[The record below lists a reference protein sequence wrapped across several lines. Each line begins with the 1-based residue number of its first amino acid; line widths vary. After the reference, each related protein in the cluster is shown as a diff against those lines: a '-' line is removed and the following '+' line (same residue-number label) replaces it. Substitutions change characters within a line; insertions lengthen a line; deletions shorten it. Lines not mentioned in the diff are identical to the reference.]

1 MKKVLSIVFGCVLVA
16 ACVLGMSACGKAKEY
31 GEVKYRGEMKVSSSE
46 GWEDGNE
53 WGAEEFLWEA
63 QAIMNTVAQ
72 TEKDLVGKIVDGKSI
87 MKKATLADGYE
98 EEKNAVV
105 VSKWLY
111 YYSLLKEQTISRK
124 DVITKT
130 KAGADC
136 LQKYY
141 LNTPSYKIENE
152 ESEYNGKRIYEAL
165 ASSYEDVKAR
175 INAAENPSEEVA
187 KALTESNFTAL
198 YTELKEEAK
207 KDEFLAYIPEG
218 SVMTASLAYY
228 GFIDISKVEK
238 GVGKLSVNYKNK
250 DITLNVVGYYETE
263 ADKMLEKAVSMDKE
277 SKEYKTVLEQLQ
289 NPTFYSVCGNFLE

>member
-1 MKKVLSIVFGCVLVA
+1 MKKVLSIVFGSILVA

-111 YYSLLKEQTISRK
+111 YYDFEKGRYNEDESRRGLLAKILLKH
-124 DVITKT
+124 
-130 KAGADC
+130 
-136 LQKYY
+136 
-141 LNTPSYKIENE
+141 
-152 ESEYNGKRIYEAL
+152 
-165 ASSYEDVKAR
+165 
-175 INAAENPSEEVA
+175 
-187 KALTESNFTAL
+187 
-198 YTELKEEAK
+198 
-207 KDEFLAYIPEG
+207 
-218 SVMTASLAYY
+218 
-228 GFIDISKVEK
+228 
-238 GVGKLSVNYKNK
+238 
-250 DITLNVVGYYETE
+250 
-263 ADKMLEKAVSMDKE
+263 AV
-277 SKEYKTVLEQLQ
+277 L
-289 NPTFYSVCGNFLE
+289 